1 MTYALRDTRSLPAHA
16 LAALMSRKVALTAL
30 AVLGLSGDPFH
41 DPFHARGR
49 CVTPSCS
56 LCAARHATRDDT
68 ASRAACRRLM
78 ASAPNAEFL
87 AWWLPHRYLGCLL
100 ADIPVM
106 CAGDEAAAGHRCR
119 SGIVQAERVMRLPRP
134 SRWAS

>member
-1 MTYALRDTRSLPAHA
+1 MTYALRETRSLPAHA
-16 LAALMSRKVALTAL
+16 LAALMARKVALTAL
-30 AVLGLSGDPFH
+30 AALGLSGDPFH

-78 ASAPNAEFL
+78 AK
-87 AWWLPHRYLGCLL
+87 RT
-100 ADIPVM
+100 
-106 CAGDEAAAGHRCR
+106 
-119 SGIVQAERVMRLPRP
+119 
-134 SRWAS
+134 